1 VERGVNDFYHN
12 DFYHKNEM
20 ARALKED
27 GVKPFV
33 PYSRLFT
40 KGPIAVAKK
49 D

>member
-1 VERGVNDFYHN
+1 MIFII
-12 DFYHKNEM
+12 KNEM

-27 GVKPFV
+27 GIQPFV

-49 D
+49 G